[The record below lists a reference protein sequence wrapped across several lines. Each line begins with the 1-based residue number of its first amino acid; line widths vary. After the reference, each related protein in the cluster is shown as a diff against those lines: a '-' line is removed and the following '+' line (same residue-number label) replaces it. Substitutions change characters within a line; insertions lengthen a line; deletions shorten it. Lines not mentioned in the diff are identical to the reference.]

1 MKMQNWKNTLGWLL
15 MLLVS
20 SCVEPF
26 TPEVLEAPNTFLV
39 VNGFIN
45 ANGPTTIKL
54 LRTQN
59 LYETTVPPAE
69 SNAQVKIEA
78 DNGES
83 YWLQEDGNAEYK
95 GEFSLNQDRK
105 YRLYIKTQDGKEYA
119 SDFVEVKKTPAID
132 EVTWKP
138 VGDQAQVYVS
148 THDPEN
154 KTRYYRW
161 EYEETWHYRSALYSI
176 LIYDKGKIRLRD
188 EKDKHIYNCWKSIAG
203 PTIEIGNSVRL
214 TQDVISDYKLNA
226 IPANSEKIGLKYSI
240 LVKQYALTQE
250 AYTYLEILKKNTENI
265 GTLYDPLPSQLT
277 GNIRCLTNP
286 EEPVIGFVSAT
297 TMQVKRLFI
306 ENRELPREWRTFSP
320 YCEEDTMLLA
330 QANIHEYFQGGHN
343 IPVSEVYAEGS
354 TAVIGYTYGSSP
366 CVDCTTRGTN
376 VKPAFWE

>member
-15 MLLVS
+15 MLLLS
-20 SCVEPF
+20 SCVEPY

-54 LRTQN
+54 VRTQN
-59 LYETTVPPAE
+59 LYDNETPPAE
-69 SNAQVKIEA
+69 SDAQVKIEA
-78 DNGES
+78 DNGQS
-83 YWLQEDGNAEYK
+83 FWLQEYANAEYK
-95 GEFSLNQDRK
+95 GEFNLDQTIK
-105 YRLYIKTQDGKEYA
+105 YRLYIKTSDGKEYA
-119 SDFVEVKKTPAID
+119 SDFVEVKQTPAID

-138 VGDQAQVYVS
+138 IGDEVQVYVS

-161 EYEETWHYRSALYSI
+161 EYEETWHYRAALYSNI
-176 LIYDKGKIRLRD
+176 IYDRGTIRIRD
-188 EKDKHIYNCWKSIAG
+188 ERDKPIYNCWKTTLG

-214 TQDVISDYKLNA
+214 SQDVINDYKLNT

-240 LVKQYALTQE
+240 LVKQYALTQQ

-306 ENRELPREWRTFSP
+306 DNRDLPREWRTFSP
-320 YCEEDTMLLA
+320 YCVEDTMMLA
-330 QANIHEYFQGGHN
+330 QANINEYFAGGHN
-343 IPVSEVYAEGS
+343 IPVSEIYAEGS
-354 TAVIGYTYGSSP
+354 TSVIGYTYGSGA

-376 VKPAFWE
+376 VRPTFWE